1 MLVVIPDIG
10 LPINFDLILADIKEI
25 HEIFVDLN
33 DNIAKDLDR
42 QSKK

>member
-10 LPINFDLILADIKEI
+10 LLINFDRILADIKEI